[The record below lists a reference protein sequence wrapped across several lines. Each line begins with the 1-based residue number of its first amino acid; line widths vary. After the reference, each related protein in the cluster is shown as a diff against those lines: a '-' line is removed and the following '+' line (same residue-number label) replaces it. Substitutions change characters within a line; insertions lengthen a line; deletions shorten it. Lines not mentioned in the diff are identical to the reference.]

1 VANTR
6 KEALFSSTANSD
18 GHSPRQPYSRQV
30 GHYRRSRVD
39 RLVHSVTVLD
49 EWLKQNEGKI
59 ADEMRVRRMKRWRGE
74 ALQQLR
80 LELNRTTRAVCE

>member
-1 VANTR
+1 MTNTR
-6 KEALFSSTANSD
+6 KETPFSSTTNSD
-18 GHSPRQPYSRQV
+18 GRSPQQPYSRQV

-39 RLVHSVTVLD
+39 RLVRSVTVLD

-59 ADEMRVRRMKRWRGE
+59 ADEVRVRRMKRWRGE

-80 LELNRTTRAVCE
+80 LEKNRTRP